1 MEWYRRELLKAGGKV
16 WFGVLGCGALVENHQ
31 VKGIVVATP
40 FGRGV
45 IRSQIVIDSTGSADI
60 AIAAG
65 GLTYLACIVLSG
77 EAREEMTMLVKKLH
91 RS

>member
-1 MEWYRRELLKAGGKV
+1 MVAFACTLLPMGNL
-16 WFGVLGCGALVENHQ
+16 FRL
-31 VKGIVVATP
+31 I
-40 FGRGV
+40 
-45 IRSQIVIDSTGSADI
+45 I

-65 GLTYLACIVLSG
+65 GLTYLVCIVLSG